1 MNKKSDVK
9 FILGIFLI
17 MAVSFIAL
25 SFLGLYP
32 VGLSIISGMLSF
44 IMLRGNMVTAIL
56 GAVFV
61 FALDSLVRLTFSFA
75 SGLEICFC
83 ALMINLAVRG
93 RGKLLMVTMLGT
105 LGILLGAAASVGIG
119 EIANVE
125 GFRISDVKALISA
138 MNDQTALIFELAGLK
153 EMYTASEALFL
164 LSFFKMV
171 TVPLSLIMGTVLWS
185 YFSVWVLK
193 KIMKIRKDDLC
204 DGISD
209 FIHIRADRMCFLM
222 LVLSFVLYVFM
233 AERNMVISAAAF
245 CMFFIL
251 GAFFFVCG
259 LSIVSFFTKKFTG
272 RKKFVLIVLT
282 ITGILFMPLFIIIL
296 GIIDSFRDLRKMGK
310 ENDING

>member
-1 MNKKSDVK
+1 MNKKSDAK

-25 SFLGLYP
+25 SVLGLYS
-32 VGLSIISGMLSF
+32 VGCCVLSGMLSF
-44 IMLRGNMVTAIL
+44 IMLRGNMITALL

-61 FALDSLVRLTFSFA
+61 FALDSLVNLTFSFA

-83 ALMINLAVRG
+83 ALMINLAVRS
-93 RGKLLMVTMLGT
+93 RGKLFMVTMLGA
-105 LGILLGAAASVGIG
+105 LGILLGALASFGIG

-125 GFRISDVKALISA
+125 GFRFSDIKALTSA
-138 MNDQTALIFELAGLK
+138 MNEQTALIFESAGLK
-153 EMYTASEALFL
+153 EIYTSSEALFL

-171 TVPLSLIMGTVLWS
+171 TVPLTFITGIVLWS

-193 KIMKIRKDDLC
+193 KIMKIKKDDLC

-209 FIHIRADRMCFLM
+209 FIYIRADKMCFLM
-222 LVLSFVLYVFM
+222 LVLSFALYVLM
-233 AERNMVISAAAF
+233 AKSNMVISAAAF

-251 GAFFFVCG
+251 GAFFFACG
-259 LSIVSFFTKKFTG
+259 LSIVSFFTKKLSG

-282 ITGILFMPLFIIIL
+282 VTGILFMPLFIIVL
-296 GIIDSFRDLRKMGK
+296 GIIDSFRDIRKLGK